1 MKNLLMTLLV
11 AFGASLSA
19 FAANSDEVLGVWL
32 VQDKDARV
40 ELYKTKDGELQG
52 KVVWHKIAGLKDV
65 KNKDPQLRDKPI
77 LGKVV
82 VWDFKWDNEKGE
94 WIDGKVYK
102 DGKNYCGRIKM
113 NEDGTLYMKGNICD
127 TFFGK
132 TNTWTRVK

>member
-52 KVVWHKIAGLKDV
+52 KVVWHKITGLKDV

-113 NEDGTLYMKGNICD
+113 NEDGTLYMKGNICN